1 MASVLKVD
9 TVTGVTTAGSIAVT
23 GEGNSTTTNL
33 QQGLAKTWY
42 QYNHDTPVVNDS
54 FNVASI
60 ADTGTGIHT
69 VTRTNVMAN
78 DDYSCAGMTNSPMIV
93 CFEASSDEKTAA
105 AITTA
110 ITKFKNFE
118 TDGTVVD
125 MRYICTS
132 TFGDLA

>member
-1 MASVLKVD
+1 MSFSADLAKFPSATSV
-9 TVTGVTTAGSIAVT
+9 TMNSEGGSA
-23 GEGNSTTTNL
+23 TTNV

-42 QYNHDTPVVNDS
+42 QYDHDTPAIYDS

-93 CFEASSDEKTAA
+93 CFEDSSDEKTAA

>member
-1 MASVLKVD
+1 MTSQLNVD
-9 TVTGVTTAGSIAVT
+9 TIKGQTAETSISIQ
-23 GEGNSTTTNL
+23 GEGSATTNL

-93 CFEASSDEKTAA
+93 CFEDSSDEKTAD

-132 TFGDLA
+132 TFGDLS